1 MYINIIRSTNNFTL
15 YIEFT
20 HLPPLRA
27 IGYNCCHPKKH
38 IYNKISRDGPIPKF
52 QPIPIPDTDT

>member
-1 MYINIIRSTNNFTL
+1 MNINIIRSTNNFTL

-38 IYNKISRDGPIPKF
+38 ISNKIRALEKIMVVYRV
-52 QPIPIPDTDT
+52 INE

>member
-1 MYINIIRSTNNFTL
+1 MNINIIRSTNNFTL

-38 IYNKISRDGPIPKF
+38 IYNKIRGLKKIMVVYMVIND
-52 QPIPIPDTDT
+52 

>member
-1 MYINIIRSTNNFTL
+1 MNINIIRSTNNFTL

-27 IGYNCCHPKKH
+27 IGYNCCHPEKH
-38 IYNKISRDGPIPKF
+38 IYNKIRGLKKIMVVYMVIND
-52 QPIPIPDTDT
+52 

>member
-1 MYINIIRSTNNFTL
+1 MNINIIRSTYNFTL
-15 YIEFT
+15 YIKFT

-38 IYNKISRDGPIPKF
+38 IYNKIRGLKKIMVVYMVIND
-52 QPIPIPDTDT
+52 

>member
-1 MYINIIRSTNNFTL
+1 MNMNIIRSTNNFTL

-38 IYNKISRDGPIPKF
+38 ISNKIRALEKIMVVYRV
-52 QPIPIPDTDT
+52 INN